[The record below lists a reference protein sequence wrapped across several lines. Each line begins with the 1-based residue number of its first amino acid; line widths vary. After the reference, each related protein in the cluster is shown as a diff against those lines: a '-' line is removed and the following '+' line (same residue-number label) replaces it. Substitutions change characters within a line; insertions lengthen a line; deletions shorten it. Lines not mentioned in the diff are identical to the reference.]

1 MALATSTKKKNI
13 SGKKEV
19 NRIKT
24 NYACVNVCLVVVLVA
39 VMVAA
44 LNTQH
49 VNQ

>member
-1 MALATSTKKKNI
+1 MALATSTKKKK